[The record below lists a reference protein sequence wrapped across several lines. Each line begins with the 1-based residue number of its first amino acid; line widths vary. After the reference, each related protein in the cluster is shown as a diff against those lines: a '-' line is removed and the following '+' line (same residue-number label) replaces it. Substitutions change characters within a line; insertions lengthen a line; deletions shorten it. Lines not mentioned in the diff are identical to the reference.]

1 MAACLFCRSQ
11 FNIFRG
17 GYLIENQ
24 THAIAGVLERRG
36 YYILD
41 DRSNA
46 LYWAID
52 GWTNTLKKMNIQC
65 EAAFFGDSITRG
77 SDFQSYFPEVKIVNL
92 GLSGDNLVGMRRRV
106 SILQAVNPEKVFI
119 MVGTNDL
126 VHISLDC
133 YSQRYEELLQT
144 VIDLIPNATIY
155 LQSVLP
161 SNHVMGKYAP
171 NAKVQRAND
180 IIKELAQKYN
190 CTYIDLYSLYVDENN
205 EMPRELTRDGVHL
218 YSESYDRW
226 AEEVKKFL

>member
-1 MAACLFCRSQ
+1 
-11 FNIFRG
+11 
-17 GYLIENQ
+17 
-24 THAIAGVLERRG
+24 
-36 YYILD
+36 
-41 DRSNA
+41 
-46 LYWAID
+46 
-52 GWTNTLKKMNIQC
+52 MNIQC